1 MAMRQNQVRFRDG
14 HVRAFAHFDA
24 VPQRIAYDN
33 LKSAVRR
40 MLVGSEREMTE
51 RFAGLV
57 ARLSGWKSTGG
68 TNSGT
73 CGARKKPRARRS
85 RIERRQPRNE
95 SARAAGLPH
104 SSDAG

>member
-1 MAMRQNQVRFRDG
+1 MAMRQDQVRFLDG

-51 RFAGLV
+51 
-57 ARLSGWKSTGG
+57 
-68 TNSGT
+68 
-73 CGARKKPRARRS
+73 
-85 RIERRQPRNE
+85 
-95 SARAAGLPH
+95 
-104 SSDAG
+104 